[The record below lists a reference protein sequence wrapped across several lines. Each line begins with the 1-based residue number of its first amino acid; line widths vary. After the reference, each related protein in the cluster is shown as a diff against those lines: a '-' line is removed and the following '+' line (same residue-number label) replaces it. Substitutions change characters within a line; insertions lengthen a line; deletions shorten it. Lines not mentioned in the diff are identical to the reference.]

1 MITDNEIYRR
11 IHFAVMAIESGARK
25 LGITG
30 KEMQDTTKLG
40 GRGMSKLYHGSY
52 IEVATP
58 FVGLGRKKVD
68 FGQGFYLTKL
78 QSQAQSWAAAIAE
91 RKGSLLCH

>member
-1 MITDNEIYRR
+1 
-11 IHFAVMAIESGARK
+11 
-25 LGITG
+25 
-30 KEMQDTTKLG
+30 
-40 GRGMSKLYHGSY
+40 MSKLYHGSY

>member
-1 MITDNEIYRR
+1 
-11 IHFAVMAIESGARK
+11 
-25 LGITG
+25 
-30 KEMQDTTKLG
+30 
-40 GRGMSKLYHGSY
+40 MSKLYHGSY

-91 RKGSLLCH
+91 RKGSNKFSSSITFILIFAVG